1 MKLCLAQDSEN
12 EYNMALGIVTTE
24 YSSMLSNS
32 SRYLTIYLQ
41 PTNIL
46 PLTII
51 SPLNFWQT
59 ETTNL
64 YVQPID
70 KNNFFDCVI
79 EARKYDN
86 VLYRLKR

>member
-1 MKLCLAQDSEN
+1 MKLYLAQDSEN
-12 EYNMALGIVTTE
+12 EYNMALGMVTTE

-51 SPLNFWQT
+51 SPLNFWRT
-59 ETTNL
+59 ETTNR

-70 KNNFFDCVI
+70 ENIFFDCVI
-79 EARKYDN
+79 EPRKYDN
-86 VLYRLKR
+86 VLYRLKP